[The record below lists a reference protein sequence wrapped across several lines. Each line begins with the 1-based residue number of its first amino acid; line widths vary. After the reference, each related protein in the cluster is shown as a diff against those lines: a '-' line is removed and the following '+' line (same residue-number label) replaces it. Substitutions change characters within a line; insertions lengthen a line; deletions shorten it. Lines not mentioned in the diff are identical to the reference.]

1 MFNNIFNNCCLCVI
15 FFSCVHMNI
24 NLNIIFFCLIY
35 SRSKVKK
42 CSKNNFY
49 ECQEQNVFDFEKYI
63 KTLCICYMY
72 LQASS
77 LNLFGRYMVY
87 VCVYTHSH
95 LSSSSKVSTSS
106 TAGRADA
113 PPLQHVLLV
122 PVPLPLRFPMSPLRI
137 GGLRCGLRCRWWEWY
152 GGWGATQHR

>member
-1 MFNNIFNNCCLCVI
+1 MFNYIFNNCCLCVI

-24 NLNIIFFCLIY
+24 NLNIIFFCLI

-113 PPLQHVLLV
+113 SVAPYSMSFSYPCHSLSGS
-122 PVPLPLRFPMSPLRI
+122 PCLP
-137 GGLRCGLRCRWWEWY
+137 CA
-152 GGWGATQHR
+152 ATSC